1 MIIFDVGA
9 NTGGNSAHFKNDKNN
24 TVYAFEPTPFLIK
37 THLNKLKDDNY
48 IIIDKAVS
56 DFSGY
61 AEFNIAGQS
70 DWGCSSLNTFEDNL
84 TSTWPGRGDFI
95 ITEKINV
102 EVIRLDD
109 FIKNNNILLVD
120 YLHCDTQGNDLK
132 VLKSFGEEISKLKA
146 GVVEGFRKNPLYKDI
161 DNSVDNI
168 VSFLQSND
176 FKITRIEDNDHFS
189 NECNIFFER

>member
-9 NTGGNSAHFKNDKNN
+9 NTGSNSAHFKNDKNN
-24 TVYAFEPTPFLIK
+24 IIYAFEPTPFLIE
-37 THLNKLKDDNY
+37 TYLNRLRDDNY
-48 IIIDKAVS
+48 IIVDKAVS
-56 DFSGY
+56 EFSGN

-84 TSTWPGRGDFI
+84 SSTWPGRSDFR

-109 FIKNNNILLVD
+109 FIKNNNILSVD

-168 VSFLQSND
+168 VSFLESND
-176 FKITRIEDNDHFS
+176 FKITRIEDNDCFS

>member
-9 NTGGNSAHFKNDKNN
+9 NNGGNSAHFRDDINN
-24 TVYAFEPTPFLIK
+24 TVYAFEPTPFLIE
-37 THLNKLKDDNY
+37 THLNKLRGDNY
-48 IIIDKAVS
+48 IIVDKAVS
-56 DFSGY
+56 DFNGH
-61 AEFNIAGQS
+61 AEFNIAGQF

-84 TSTWPGRGDFI
+84 SSTWPGRNDFRV
-95 ITEKINV
+95 TEKINV

-109 FIKNNNILLVD
+109 FIKNNNITAVD

-146 GVVEGFRKNPLYKDI
+146 GVVEGFHKNPLYKNI

-176 FKITRIEDNDHFS
+176 FKITKIQSNDDFS

>member
-9 NTGGNSAHFKNDKNN
+9 NTGSNSAHFKNDKNN
-24 TVYAFEPTPFLIK
+24 TVYAFEPTPFLNEA
-37 THLNKLKDDNY
+37 HLNKLKDDNY
-48 IIIDKAVS
+48 IIINKAVS
-56 DFSGY
+56 DFNGH

-70 DWGCSSLNTFEDNL
+70 NWGCSSLNTFEDNL
-84 TSTWPGRGDFI
+84 SSTWPGRNDFKV
-95 ITEKINV
+95 TERINV

-109 FIKNNNILLVD
+109 FIKDNNITSVD

-146 GVVEGFRKNPLYKDI
+146 GVVEGFHKNPLYKNI
-161 DNSVDNI
+161 DNSADNI
-168 VSFLQSND
+168 VSFLLSNN
-176 FKITRIEDNDHFS
+176 FKITKIQGNDKFG